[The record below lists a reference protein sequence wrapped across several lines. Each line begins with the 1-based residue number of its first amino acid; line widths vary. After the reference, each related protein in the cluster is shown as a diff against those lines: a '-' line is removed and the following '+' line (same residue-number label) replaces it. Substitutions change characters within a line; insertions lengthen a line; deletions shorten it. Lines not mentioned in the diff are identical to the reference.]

1 MRGAC
6 RVGLNSHMDEI
17 AKYNVERWRRLV
29 EAGALYT
36 RPLLNLDAASA
47 RGVVDPRGWLG
58 ELAGRRVLCLA
69 GGGGRESAAFALLG
83 ARVTVFDLSEEQLGQ
98 DRRAAAHYGLEVE
111 TVRGDMRDLSALDG
125 AGFDIVWHP
134 YSLNFVPDARA
145 VFREV
150 ARVVRRGG
158 LYRLMCANPFVM
170 GAGTKDWDGRGY
182 ALAHAYV
189 DGAEVTGADEEWVYE
204 RAGRGAIRPPREYRH
219 GLGTL
224 VGGLAGE
231 GFRIVRALEDESLHL
246 SPNAEPGTWDHFV
259 SIVRPWLTFLSRYDP
274 GAFAA

>member
-1 MRGAC
+1 
-6 RVGLNSHMDEI
+6 MDEF

-29 EAGALYT
+29 EAGALFT
-36 RPLLNLDAASA
+36 RPLLNLDDASA
-47 RGVVDPRGWLG
+47 RETVDPRGWLG
-58 ELAGRRVLCLA
+58 DLAARRVLCLA

-83 ARVTVFDLSEEQLGQ
+83 ARVTVFDLSEEQLEQ
-98 DRRAAAHYGLEVE
+98 DRRAAAHYRVEVE
-111 TVRGDMRDLSALDG
+111 TLRGDMRDLSPLYG

-145 VFREV
+145 VFAEV

-170 GAGTKDWDGRGY
+170 GVSTRDWDGRGY
-182 ALAHAYV
+182 ALGSTYL
-189 DGAEVTGADEEWVYE
+189 DGAEVAGVDEEWVYE
-204 RAGRGAIRPPREYRH
+204 RGGREQVRPPREHRH

-224 VGGLAGE
+224 VGGLSE
-231 GFRIVRALEDESLHL
+231 HGFRIVRASEDESILL
-246 SPNAEPGTWDHFV
+246 RPDAVPGTWDHFV

-274 GAFAA
+274 AASPR

>member
-1 MRGAC
+1 
-6 RVGLNSHMDEI
+6 MDEI
-17 AKYNVERWRRLV
+17 AEYNVERWRRLV

-47 RGVVDPRGWLG
+47 RERVDPRGWLG
-58 ELAGRRVLCLA
+58 PLDGRRVLCLA
-69 GGGGRESAAFALLG
+69 GGGGRESAAFAVLG

-98 DRRAAAHYGLEVE
+98 DRLAAAHYGLEVE
-111 TVRGDMRDLSALDG
+111 TIQGDMRDLSPLHG
-125 AGFDIVWHP
+125 AGFDLVWHS

-150 ARVVRRGG
+150 ARVLRPGG

-170 GAGTKDWDGRGY
+170 GASTKDWDGRGY
-182 ALAHAYV
+182 ALTSPYV
-189 DGAEVTGADEEWVYE
+189 DGALVQGADEEWVYE
-204 RAGRGAIRPPREYRH
+204 RAGREHVGPPREYRH

-224 VGGLAGE
+224 VGGLTE
-231 GFRIVRALEDESLHL
+231 HGFRLLRASEDESIHL
-246 SPNAEPGTWDHFV
+246 VPDAEPGTWDHFV

-274 GAFAA
+274 EA